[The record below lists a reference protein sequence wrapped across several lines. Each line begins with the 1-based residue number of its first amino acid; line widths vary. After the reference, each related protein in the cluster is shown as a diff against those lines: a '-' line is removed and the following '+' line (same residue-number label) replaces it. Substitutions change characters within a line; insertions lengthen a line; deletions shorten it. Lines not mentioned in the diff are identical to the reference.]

1 MPLQAGMHCCNLA
14 TLSRAP
20 LCPCSRSPYFAK
32 RVKLTFSS
40 RKVDINLVDGISR
53 GIYWVPRCILDNHR
67 VIMAVAQAEPG
78 NLDEGTTK
86 EVGGSAFL

>member
-20 LCPCSRSPYFAK
+20 LCPCSRCPYFAK

-86 EVGGSAFL
+86 EVGSAFL